1 MQILFLGLGPIP
13 QESPCPPSC
22 VPQPAGIFS
31 RERDVRVCD
40 MDSVEFQEEPQRSQ
54 SGTQTTQPSHLT
66 KYPSAAPG
74 PKGTLASVTLW
85 GDSTE

>member
-1 MQILFLGLGPIP
+1 
-13 QESPCPPSC
+13 
-22 VPQPAGIFS
+22 
-31 RERDVRVCD
+31 
-40 MDSVEFQEEPQRSQ
+40 MDSVEFQEEPQRSP